1 MEHFEVRTEVILR
14 MLGREEK
21 RREEESREGIR
32 TEDIVLW
39 PSRQQ

>member
-21 RREEESREGIR
+21 RRGVKGG
-32 TEDIVLW
+32 DKN
-39 PSRQQ
+39 